1 MKQFIV
7 KLSEIVSIVCLIAFI
22 MFVTSEC
29 KVSEKSALE
38 VAEGVISV
46 MNLEGTSQ
54 QKSKQLKKQFSLNA
68 EDFDSF
74 VYYKSDDVMNVSEL
88 LIIKVKEPE
97 QTDEIIKEIEKV
109 LEDKRNLFESYAPEQ
124 SALLEKAI
132 IETKQNFIF
141 YAVGEDVSTAY
152 SAFVN
157 SL

>member
-22 MFVTSEC
+22 MFVTSEG
-29 KVSEKSALE
+29 KVSEKSAPE

-46 MNLEGTSQ
+46 MNLEGTAE
-54 QKSKQLKKQFSLNA
+54 QKSKQLKKQFTFNA
-68 EDFDSF
+68 EEFDSF
-74 VYYKSDDVMNVSEL
+74 VYYKSDDVMNVREL
-88 LIIKVKEPE
+88 LIIKVKEAE
-97 QTDEIIKEIEKV
+97 QIGAVVKEIEKV
-109 LEDKRNLFESYAPEQ
+109 LENKKNLFESYAPEQ

-132 IETKQNFIF
+132 IETEQNFIF
-141 YAVGEDVSTAY
+141 YAVGEDVAPAY